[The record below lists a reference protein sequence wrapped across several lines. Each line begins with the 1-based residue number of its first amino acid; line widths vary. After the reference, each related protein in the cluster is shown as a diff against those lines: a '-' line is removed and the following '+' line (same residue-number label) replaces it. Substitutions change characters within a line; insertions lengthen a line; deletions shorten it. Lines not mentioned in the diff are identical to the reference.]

1 MNHNHQVLFV
11 IFGISGDLAKRKLM
25 PALYRLLGQP
35 GMADEFKIIGISR
48 QSNFGV
54 EDLIQNTLPFIDN
67 PEDTRLNELFG
78 RITIVHNSLS
88 SLDHLANLRNEL
100 EEHSK
105 QLGNDVVRVYYLSI
119 PPSVFPGLITNMGAT
134 GHNNPFYNESERPR
148 VLVEKPFG
156 FDSTSALALIK
167 ASDKE
172 FGEKQI
178 YRIDHYLAKE
188 TAQNLLAF
196 RFKNALFESS
206 WNARHISQVKIMTHE
221 TIDIEGRAAFYEQ
234 TGALRDI
241 IQSHHMQL
249 LGLTMMAQPESLDSI
264 GIHRAKLDFLK
275 SVTPIAKGDVYKLSA
290 RGQYKGYKLA
300 VGNKHTLTETF
311 ARLELSSSSEQWKGT
326 KIILETGKGLDE
338 KTTSIE
344 VTFRPYAEEAEPNT
358 LVFRLAPTEGITLRL
373 QAKYP
378 GLTDVTEAVAM
389 EFDYDKAF
397 ESGTSEAYERVIADA
412 FRGDQTLFAS
422 GDEVMAAW
430 KIVEHVISEWS
441 QSNENMCV
449 YDLGSSAKDIL

>member
-1 MNHNHQVLFV
+1 MNHGHEVLFV
-11 IFGISGDLAKRKLM
+11 IFGISGDLAKRKLI
-25 PALYRLLGQP
+25 PALYRLIGQP
-35 GMADEFKIIGISR
+35 GMTEEFKIIGVSR
-48 QSNFGV
+48 QADFEVSN
-54 EDLIQNTLPFIDN
+54 LIENTLPFIGDA
-67 PEDTRLNELFG
+67 EDIRLNNLFN
-78 RITIVHNSLS
+78 RVEIIHNPLNST
-88 SLDHLANLRNEL
+88 DDFANLRQAL
-100 EEHSK
+100 EDKSK
-105 QLGNDVVRVYYLSI
+105 ELGNDVARVYYLSI
-119 PPSVFPGLITNMGAT
+119 PPSAFPDLISKMGDT
-134 GHNNPFYNESERPR
+134 GHDDPFHNESERPR

-156 FDSTSALALIK
+156 FDSASALALIK

-264 GIHRAKLDFLK
+264 GIHKAKLDFLK
-275 SVTPIAKGDVYKLSA
+275 SITPIAKGDVYKLSA

-311 ARLELSSSSEQWKGT
+311 ARLELSSSSEQWRGT

-344 VTFRPYAEEAEPNT
+344 VTFKPYAEEAEPNT

-441 QSNENMCV
+441 QSNENMCI
-449 YDLGSSAKDIL
+449 YNLGSSAKDIL